1 MCSLYRYDIPGT
13 LRTGAMFLTGRLAV
27 MPVSLPERAAHYR
40 DYAADLRRLADRTWS
55 EFDRKKLLQLAKQF
69 DCFAE
74 SIERVALT
82 A

>member
-1 MCSLYRYDIPGT
+1 
-13 LRTGAMFLTGRLAV
+13 